1 MVALADEVIT
11 RRSSRTRSVRGAPG
25 PPRRGRARAEPDR
38 ARRVRRAPRDP
49 EGAAQSQGN
58 KTRAAE
64 LLGISRFTLQ
74 RKLEKY
80 EMAE

>member
-1 MVALADEVIT
+1 MKALEI
-11 RRSSRTRSVRGAPG
+11 RLI
-25 PPRRGRARAEPDR
+25 DR
-38 ARRVRRAPRDP
+38 ALRSTD
-49 EGAAQSQGN
+49 GN

-80 EMAE
+80 ADELEG